1 MADPRQLLA
10 PLIEPPL
17 PLASPVPVLPSATV
31 WPVLF
36 VAGAV
41 LLAALAM
48 VAAWLLWRR
57 GAPRR
62 AVRRMARMDNPVQAA
77 HALAALARE
86 RGLPATGAWRDALD
100 RVRFGAPEAG
110 HAKTMARLCAEA
122 LTLLTPG

>member
-1 MADPRQLLA
+1 MADPQQLLA

-17 PLASPVPVLPSATV
+17 PLVPVLPSATV
-31 WPVLF
+31 WPVFL
-36 VAGAV
+36 VVGAV

>member
-17 PLASPVPVLPSATV
+17 PLASPVPVLPSATA
-31 WPVLF
+31 WPAVF
-36 VAGAV
+36 VVGAV

-62 AVRRMARMDNPVQAA
+62 AVRRIARMDNPVQAA
-77 HALAALARE
+77 HALAALVRE
-86 RGLPATGAWRDALD
+86 QGLPATGAWREALD

-110 HAKTMARLCAEA
+110 HTKTMARLCTEA